1 MKLLILGHHGQ
12 LATHLRALAPDAEC
26 WGREALDLTS
36 DASTVAQR
44 ILEARPSAIINA
56 AAYTAVDKAET
67 ERAAA
72 WAVNVTAVA
81 AVARAAEQL
90 AAPLVHFSTDYV
102 FNGQS
107 TEPYTPTDPVA
118 PLGVYGATKLAG
130 ELAVTT
136 LCRSGW
142 TLRTS
147 WVFSEHGS
155 NFVKTMLRL
164 GSERST
170 VNVVSDQHGRPSYA
184 GDLAVLALRLVEA
197 AKAGTLPHTPGL
209 YHVGAGP
216 VTTWHGFAQQIF
228 DRAAAVGLLTK
239 APQVQ
244 AITTSEYPTPA
255 RRPLHAV
262 LAPSTDFQATLG
274 RLPDWPDALERTL
287 SALARGLEC
296 ADERQPSA

>member
-1 MKLLILGHHGQ
+1 MKLLILGRHGQ
-12 LATHLRALAPDAEC
+12 LATHLQALAPAAEC
-26 WGREALDLTS
+26 WGRDALDLAA
-36 DASTVAQR
+36 DAATVEQR

-81 AVARAAEQL
+81 AVARAAERL
-90 AAPLVHFSTDYV
+90 AVPLVHFSTDYV
-102 FNGQS
+102 FDGQS

-118 PLGVYGATKLAG
+118 PLGVYGATKLGG
-130 ELAVTT
+130 ELAVAT

-142 TLRTS
+142 ILRTS

-164 GSERST
+164 GAERST
-170 VNVVSDQHGRPSYA
+170 LNVVADQHGRPSYA
-184 GDLAVLALRLVEA
+184 GDLAALALRLVEA
-197 AKAGTLPHTPGL
+197 AAAGTLPHSPGC
-209 YHVGAGP
+209 YHLGAGP
-216 VTTWHGFAQQIF
+216 ATTWHAFAQEIF
-228 DRAAAVGLLTK
+228 ARAKALGLLTQ

-244 AITTSEYPTPA
+244 AINTTEYPTPA
-255 RRPLHAV
+255 RRPSHAV
-262 LAPSTDFQATLG
+262 LAPSHDFQATLG
-274 RLPDWPDALERTL
+274 GLPDWRDALERTL

-296 ADERQPSA
+296 PDDRQPPA

>member
-1 MKLLILGHHGQ
+1 MKLLILGRHGQ
-12 LATHLRALAPDAEC
+12 LATHLRALAPEAEC
-26 WGREALDLTS
+26 WGRETLDLAG
-36 DASTVAQR
+36 DAASIEQR
-44 ILEARPSAIINA
+44 LVQARPSAIINA

-90 AAPLVHFSTDYV
+90 AVPLVHFSTDYV
-102 FNGQS
+102 FDGQN
-107 TEPYTPTDPVA
+107 TAPYAPADPVA

-130 ELAVTT
+130 ELAVAT

-164 GSERST
+164 GAERST
-170 VNVVSDQHGRPSYA
+170 LNVVSDQYGRPSYA

-197 AKAGTLPHTPGL
+197 AKAGALPHTPGL

-216 VTTWHGFAQQIF
+216 VTTWYGFAQQIF
-228 DRAAAVGLLTK
+228 DRAAALGLLTK
-239 APQVQ
+239 TPQVQ
-244 AITTSEYPTPA
+244 AIQTSAYPTPA

-262 LAPSTDFQATLG
+262 LAPSTDFQAVLG
-274 RLPDWPDALERTL
+274 GFPDWPDALERTL

-296 ADERQPSA
+296 TDERQPSA